1 MAQVTRNRA
10 AKALLARL
18 ATNLLVDRDGDTA
31 SVRANVVV
39 VFAREESRPERV
51 SGAVFRSGVH
61 RGAWLFRQPL

>member
-10 AKALLARL
+10 DKAVLARL

-39 VFAREESRPERV
+39 GFADNKSRSERV
-51 SGAVFRSGVH
+51 SGPDLRFGVH
-61 RGAWLFRQPL
+61 RGAWLFRQPP